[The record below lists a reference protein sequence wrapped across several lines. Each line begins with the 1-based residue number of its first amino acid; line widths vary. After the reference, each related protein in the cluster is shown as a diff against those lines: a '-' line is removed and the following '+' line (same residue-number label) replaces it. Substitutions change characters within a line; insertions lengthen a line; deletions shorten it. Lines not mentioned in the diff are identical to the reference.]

1 MDGRLKTIFGCEFG
15 KSVDD
20 LETSLDECGGRNIGV
35 GMGKKERN
43 GSAMGGEGDIGIL
56 V

>member
-1 MDGRLKTIFGCEFG
+1 MDGRLEAMFGGKIG

-20 LETSLDECGGRNIGV
+20 LEAALDKCGGRNIGV
-35 GMGKKERN
+35 GMEKKERN
-43 GSAMGGEGDIGIL
+43 GSAMGGETDIGIL